1 MCVVSQQLI
10 DGVTQRLSD
19 VERALQLD
27 TVQTKIAELEA
38 ECAKEDFWA
47 DPARASK
54 TMATLT
60 NLKQTQTTMRDAH
73 ALLDDLVVAY
83 EFALDEMQNAVLPAS
98 SSAASGTTASGPSTS
113 EPHDATSS
121 QAAAPGEA
129 RRAAHIPAASDADAP
144 ADTGAQA
151 QSDMMREA
159 QHTYTKLT
167 CLLDELE
174 LNRWFCDPYDQGDAI
189 VTIKPGQG
197 GLEAQ
202 DWCAMLLK
210 MYCKYCERKSWRVT
224 INDCPQAEV
233 IGIDR
238 ATFTVHGVRAY
249 GMLKAEAGVHR
260 LVRISPTDAKHRRQ
274 TTFAGVE
281 VIPVLPE
288 ETDVEINPQ
297 DVRVDVF
304 HASGPGG
311 QGVNTTDSAV
321 RLTHMPSGIVVSC
334 QNERSQLQNKAA
346 AMEILKARLYELQR
360 QQRASQLNDLKGLT
374 TTISWGNQIRNYIL
388 YPFQLVKD
396 TRTQV
401 ETGNVDAVL
410 QEGNLDPFIIAYL
423 RWKQEQGN

>member
-38 ECAKEDFWA
+38 ACAKEDFWA

-98 SSAASGTTASGPSTS
+98 DFDVSHPHNAASSEATTS
-113 EPHDATSS
+113 
-121 QAAAPGEA
+121 GEA
-129 RRAAHIPAASDADAP
+129 RGISRIPAASDAASP
-144 ADTGAQA
+144 ADTAAQT

-159 QHTYTKLT
+159 QHTYKTLIG
-167 CLLDELE
+167 LLDELE

>member
-98 SSAASGTTASGPSTS
+98 ISAASDSSASQLSAF

-121 QAAAPGEA
+121 QALVPGEA

-144 ADTGAQA
+144 ADTAVQT

-159 QHTYTKLT
+159 QHTYKTLT
-167 CLLDELE
+167 GLLDELE

>member
-98 SSAASGTTASGPSTS
+98 SSTVSSSSAS

-121 QAAAPGEA
+121 QAATTGEA

-144 ADTGAQA
+144 AAAGAQA

-159 QHTYTKLT
+159 QHTYMELT

-346 AMEILKARLYELQR
+346 AMEILKARLYELQC

>member
-83 EFALDEMQNAVLPAS
+83 EFALDEMQNAALPVS
-98 SSAASGTTASGPSTS
+98 NLDVSHPHNAASPEATTS
-113 EPHDATSS
+113 
-121 QAAAPGEA
+121 GEA
-129 RRAAHIPAASDADAP
+129 RSISHIPAASDAALP
-144 ADTGAQA
+144 ADTAAQT

-159 QHTYTKLT
+159 QHTYKTLT
-167 CLLDELE
+167 GLLDEVE

-360 QQRASQLNDLKGLT
+360 QQRATQLNDLKGLT

>member
-38 ECAKEDFWA
+38 ECAKEDFWG

-60 NLKQTQTTMRDAH
+60 NLKQTQATMRDAH

-83 EFALDEMQNAVLPAS
+83 EFALDEMQNAALPAS
-98 SSAASGTTASGPSTS
+98 GSTASGTTVSNPSAS
-113 EPHDATSS
+113 EPHDAASS
-121 QAAAPGEA
+121 EATTPGEA
-129 RRAAHIPAASDADAP
+129 RSISHIPAASDAASP
-144 ADTGAQA
+144 ADTAAQT

-159 QHTYTKLT
+159 QHTYKTLT
-167 CLLDELE
+167 GLLDELE

-210 MYCKYCERKSWRVT
+210 MYCKYCERRSWRVT

>member
-27 TVQTKIAELEA
+27 TMQTKIAELEA
-38 ECAKEDFWA
+38 ECAKEDFWG

-60 NLKQTQTTMRDAH
+60 NLKQTQATMRDAH

-83 EFALDEMQNAVLPAS
+83 EFALDEMQNAALPV
-98 SSAASGTTASGPSTS
+98 SGLDISH
-113 EPHDATSS
+113 PHDAAASEATTS
-121 QAAAPGEA
+121 GEA
-129 RRAAHIPAASDADAP
+129 RSISHIPAASDAASP
-144 ADTGAQA
+144 ADTAAQA

-159 QHTYTKLT
+159 QHTYKTLT
-167 CLLDELE
+167 GLLDELE

-288 ETDVEINPQ
+288 ETDVEINSQ

>member
-27 TVQTKIAELEA
+27 TMQTKIAELEA
-38 ECAKEDFWA
+38 ECAKEDFWG

-60 NLKQTQTTMRDAH
+60 NLKQTQATMRDAH

-83 EFALDEMQNAVLPAS
+83 EFALDEMQNAALPV
-98 SSAASGTTASGPSTS
+98 SGLDISH
-113 EPHDATSS
+113 PHDAAASEATTS
-121 QAAAPGEA
+121 GEA
-129 RRAAHIPAASDADAP
+129 RSISHIPAVSDVDLP
-144 ADTGAQA
+144 ADTAVQT

-159 QHTYTKLT
+159 QHTYKTLT
-167 CLLDELE
+167 GLLDELE

>member
-27 TVQTKIAELEA
+27 TVQTKISALEA
-38 ECAKEDFWA
+38 ECAKEDFWG

-60 NLKQTQTTMRDAH
+60 NLKQTQATMRDAH

-83 EFALDEMQNAVLPAS
+83 EFALDEMQNAALPVSGLDVSHPHNVAS
-98 SSAASGTTASGPSTS
+98 PEATTS
-113 EPHDATSS
+113 
-121 QAAAPGEA
+121 GEA
-129 RRAAHIPAASDADAP
+129 RSISHIPAASDADLP
-144 ADTGAQA
+144 ADTAVQT

-159 QHTYTKLT
+159 QHTYKTLT
-167 CLLDELE
+167 GLLDELE